1 MDLNPLRNYIKNGEN
16 PVDSVR
22 DMGHSLRAVCT
33 FGEKKL
39 LSIFSQFYVYDWLG
53 VIFYTWSFFFF
64 SMTKKNNNDTLG
76 GINFIS
82 MFIILNNGPV
92 FDHSFANVFLDK

>member
-1 MDLNPLRNYIKNGEN
+1 
-16 PVDSVR
+16 
-22 DMGHSLRAVCT
+22 MGHSLRAVCT